1 MPLEL
6 EHLRDSVQALEDLA
20 EASENSERMAR
31 LNEVERNGIRA
42 GVIQNFEVTY
52 ELSWKLMQRWL
63 DVHVGSAAT
72 DGLTRRELFRVA
84 VENRLIP
91 DADLWMNHHQARNTT
106 SHAYGREQAERV
118 YRAALAFVHD
128 ARLLLQTLEEHN
140 D

>member
-6 EHLRDSVQALEDLA
+6 EHLRDSVQALADLA

-52 ELSWKLMQRWL
+52 ELSRKLIVRWL
-63 DVHVGSAAT
+63 EVNRGSDAIDRLTARDVYR
-72 DGLTRRELFRVA
+72 LA
-84 VENRLIP
+84 VESGLIA
-91 DADLWMNHHQARNTT
+91 DAELWFGYHLSRNAT
-106 SHAYGREQAERV
+106 SHAYGRERAERV
-118 YRAALAFVHD
+118 YRAALSFVHD
-128 ARLLLQTLEEHN
+128 APLLLAALEARN